1 MKIWSMFN
9 ALIDYYF
16 PDPDP
21 IVFEPIFIH
30 NLAKFPSKLPPVC
43 TFLLPWFLYFF
54 TILLATLCVVDDAN
68 LIFFFII
75 RLFLGPVFL
84 ACNTVAF
91 EGKFFLLTLSYLK
104 PFVV

>member
-1 MKIWSMFN
+1 MFN
-9 ALIDYYF
+9 APIDYYF
-16 PDPDP
+16 PSPEL

-43 TFLLPWFLYFF
+43 TFLLLWFLYFL
-54 TILLATLCVVDDAN
+54 TIHLATLCVVDDAN
-68 LIFFFII
+68 LTFFFLI

-84 ACNTVAF
+84 VCNIVAF
-91 EGKFFLLTLSYLK
+91 EGKFFLLTLE